1 MLETIINPL
10 RFIRNHYGLTQTEL
24 AKKLGLTIND
34 ISRFEHGRTGLR
46 IAKLQKIAEYFG
58 VDTGV
63 FFYPR
68 LADVARSLT
77 TPAVVSR
84 KMTDR
89 IKAKR
94 EVCDKIGRSG
104 EDWVL
109 EREMKKLAG
118 TGCELGITSYA
129 DDPDAHCDFISFNKE
144 TIETLII
151 EVKTTSGS
159 KNEPF
164 HITAKELELA
174 KECIENGIP
183 YELHRVYNLNS
194 PKQGRIIYTASDL
207 FNEFDFEV
215 YDYIVKKRKEKKHE
229 PHKISQIKA

>member
-1 MLETIINPL
+1 MAV
-10 RFIRNHYGLTQTEL
+10 Q
-24 AKKLGLTIND
+24 A
-34 ISRFEHGRTGLR
+34 R
-46 IAKLQKIAEYFG
+46 IE
-58 VDTGV
+58 
-63 FFYPR
+63 
-68 LADVARSLT
+68 
-77 TPAVVSR
+77 
-84 KMTDR
+84 
-89 IKAKR
+89 
-94 EVCDKIGRSG
+94 C
-104 EDWVL
+104 
-109 EREMKKLAG
+109 ERGKLAG

-129 DDPDAHCDFISFNKE
+129 DDPDANCDFISFNKD
-144 TIETLII
+144 TLETLII